1 MALAGVALASRSHH
15 DEYGCRSR
23 KLAERDEC
31 LLRCF
36 FKGAYH

>member
-1 MALAGVALASRSHH
+1 MALGGVALASRSHD

-31 LLRCF
+31 LSRCF
-36 FKGAYH
+36 FNGVYH

>member
-1 MALAGVALASRSHH
+1 MALGGVALASRWQH
-15 DEYGCRSR
+15 DDYGCRSR

-36 FKGAYH
+36 FMGVHH